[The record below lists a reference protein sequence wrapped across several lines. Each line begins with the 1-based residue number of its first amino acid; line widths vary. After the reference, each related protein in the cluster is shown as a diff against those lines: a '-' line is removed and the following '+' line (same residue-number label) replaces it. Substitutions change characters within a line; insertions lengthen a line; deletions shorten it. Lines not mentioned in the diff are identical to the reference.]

1 MADIVERLRM
11 LHALTTPGEWKEDAY
26 QDHWGHGRLLLG
38 HSGKGTYVCHVVTDI
53 SAKTRATT
61 TKYQGVRFANLAF
74 IAAAHNELPALLS
87 EHDRQREEIVR
98 LVEALTPSRDTKAAY
113 IGEFSHRVTS
123 ISDEGEEQSFEA
135 AVPWPTIKEIMAA
148 ILARSALS
156 DTTVVEGRPE
166 CICPTCGIRHGGTV
180 TDDIQF

>member
-1 MADIVERLRM
+1 MADIVERLRE

-61 TKYQGVRFANLAF
+61 KKYQGVRFANLAF

-98 LVEALTPSRDTKAAY
+98 LVEALTPSADTKTAY
-113 IGEFSHRVTS
+113 IGEFSHVVTC
-123 ISDEGEEQSFEA
+123 IDDDGEEQCFTA
-135 AVPWPTIKEIMAA
+135 AVPWPTVKEIMAA
-148 ILARSALS
+148 IFARATLETNQTA
-156 DTTVVEGRPE
+156 DPRPTE
-166 CICPTCGIRHGGTV
+166 RGGT
-180 TDDIQF
+180 DR